1 LEAIANTQIARAMHD
16 CQSTALTRANR
27 SVALLSSANRILLR
41 ATALQPLLEDI
52 CRLAVDQGGYRLAWI
67 GQPAQTDPQAV
78 IPVAKAGPGMSYLDE
93 VRISWTEGDSDQG
106 PTGLA
111 LLEGRTAKVRFIQT
125 DSAFARWRR
134 QALAHGLQ
142 SSISLPLRV
151 GDQIW
156 GALTLYSDEPDAFDA
171 EETGLLEEIA
181 EDIAFGVSTLSL
193 RKSRDLAEEQLRRS
207 AYTDVVTGLP
217 NRASLVELLEGAL
230 SRGEQGALLFINLY
244 RFKEINDTHGHLIGD
259 ALLRAVAE
267 RLAGAR
273 PRGSTLTRILGGEFA
288 LVMPGTDETAA
299 EVMTEQLIHLLA
311 TAFKVQGSSISL
323 GTRIGIVLYPRG
335 QETPTEIF
343 AHAALASRES
353 VADNNFYRFYSPQM
367 SVALAE
373 RLEISEALKRAMIEG
388 DLHLSYQ
395 PKTDMR
401 SGRLVGA
408 EALLRWQD
416 PVRGPIP
423 PSLFI
428 PIAEERGLM
437 PEVGLWALKEAC
449 RQLAAWKAAGL
460 RFPGRLAVNVS
471 ARQLDTPNFVAT
483 VRDIVASYD
492 CSPAELELEITESV
506 MANDVAA
513 VIAILKEIKA
523 LGFTFAID
531 DFGTGFSSLAYL
543 SQFPAGTLKI
553 DISFV
558 RNMLKS
564 ANDNVIVETI
574 IGMAKS
580 LGLTT
585 VAEGVETKEQLQ
597 ALVALGCS
605 VAQGYY
611 FGRPEPADSF
621 ARQWLEAET
630 LSDAV

>member
-1 LEAIANTQIARAMHD
+1 MESIANMQIARAMRD
-16 CQSTALTRANR
+16 RPSTALTRAKR
-27 SVALLSSANRILLR
+27 SVVLLSNTNRILLR
-41 ATALQPLLEDI
+41 ATALQPLLEDV

-67 GQPAQTDPQAV
+67 GQPVQDDAHSV
-78 IPVAKAGPGMSYLDE
+78 IPVVKAGPSVEYLDGI
-93 VRISWTEGDSDQG
+93 RISWAEGDGGHG
-106 PTGLA
+106 PTGRA
-111 LLEGRTAKVRFIQT
+111 IREGRTIKARFIQVNP
-125 DSAFARWRR
+125 AFAPWRR
-134 QALAHGLQ
+134 EALAHGLQ

-156 GALTLYSDEPDAFDA
+156 GALALYAAEPDAFNDD
-171 EETGLLEEIA
+171 ETSLLEEIA
-181 EDIAFGVSTLSL
+181 EDIAFGIGTVCL
-193 RKSRDLAEEQLRRS
+193 REFRDLAEERLRQS
-207 AYTDVVTGLP
+207 AYTDIITGLP

-230 SRGEQGALLFINLY
+230 ARGEQGALLFINLD
-244 RFKEINDTHGHLIGD
+244 RFREVNDTQGHLIGD
-259 ALLRAVAE
+259 AALQAVGE
-267 RLAGAR
+267 RLAGSMD
-273 PRGSTLTRILGGEFA
+273 GWVTLGHVGGGEFA
-288 LVMPGTDETAA
+288 LVIPEADELVSA
-299 EVMTEQLIHLLA
+299 EVADKLIRILG
-311 TAFKVQGSSISL
+311 TAFGVKGSSISL
-323 GTRIGIVLYPRG
+323 SARIGIALYPRG
-335 QETPTEIF
+335 QETPAEIF

-353 VADNNFYRFYSPQM
+353 AADNKCYRFYSPEM
-367 SVALAE
+367 SVVLAE
-373 RLEISEALKRAMIEG
+373 RLELAEALKRAMTEG
-388 DLHLSYQ
+388 GLNLHYQ

-401 SGRLVGA
+401 SGKLVGA
-408 EALLRWQD
+408 EALLRWQE

-471 ARQLDTPNFVAT
+471 ARQLDTPNFAAT
-483 VRDIVASYD
+483 LRDIVASYD
-492 CSPAELELEITESV
+492 CSPTELELEITESV
-506 MANDVAA
+506 MANDVRA
-513 VIAILKEIKA
+513 VIAILEEIKA
-523 LGFTFAID
+523 MGFTFAID

-553 DISFV
+553 DMSFV

-585 VAEGVETKEQLQ
+585 VAEGVETEQQLQ
-597 ALVALGCS
+597 ALVALGCP

-611 FGRPEPADSF
+611 FGHPEPAESF
-621 ARQWLEAET
+621 ALRWLE
-630 LSDAV
+630 DVGI